1 MKENLKIKEQLFL
14 KCSDL
19 VNSRLGTIQ
28 RAIAEIQ
35 ESLLSETKSSAGDK
49 HETGRAMLQL
59 EREKAGNQLAEI
71 QKIKEILS
79 KIDISKSLKTT
90 GLGSVVYT
98 TKANYFIAISAGEL
112 EVDTIK
118 FYAISNQTP
127 MAKLLLGKHVNDTFN
142 FRNEVYKIIGLI

>member
-1 MKENLKIKEQLFL
+1 MEKNLKIKERLYSQ
-14 KCSDL
+14 CSDFID
-19 VNSRLGTIQ
+19 VRFQTIQ
-28 RAIAEIQ
+28 NTISEIQ

-71 QKIKEILS
+71 QKTKEVLS
-79 KIDISKSLKTT
+79 KIDITKSLKTT

-98 TKANYFIAISAGEL
+98 TNANYFIAISAGQL
-112 EVDTIK
+112 EVDNNK

-127 MAKLLLGKHVNDTFN
+127 IAKLLLGKHVDDTFN
-142 FRNEVYKIIGLI
+142 FRNEVYKIIELI